1 MNKRER
7 KEPTLLLA
15 LTPVVLTI
23 IILIFS
29 VSVLQVDV
37 QVPLILGTCITAVIA
52 IVCLG
57 YSWQE
62 LEDGAVESL
71 KSIMQAVLLLI
82 IIGATIGTWIV
93 GGIVPA
99 LVYYGLQILTP
110 AFFLVACMILCSIVS
125 LAAGGSWATVGTIGI
140 ALVGI
145 AKGLNIPVGL
155 AGGAILSGAYF
166 GDKMSPL
173 SDTTNLAAAISGA
186 KLTDHIKHM
195 MYTTVAAF
203 GISVAAFG
211 VIGLRFADQQL
222 DQAQI
227 NGILDALAGSYH
239 ISPWLLLVPVIVIVL
254 IAMKVPAIPGLFAG
268 TVLGMICAALFQ
280 HEDLSVIFNAVQNG
294 VVVNTGHA
302 MVDELLTRGGLMSM
316 MWTVS
321 LIICAL
327 SFGGILEC
335 TGMMNVIARKLLEF
349 AKTTGSLI
357 FVTIVSSLFCN
368 VLLGDHCIAIAIPG
382 RMFKDEYR
390 KRGLAPRN
398 LSRVLEDAGT
408 VTSPLIPWNTCGA
421 TMSGFL
427 GVPTLA
433 YLPYCFFNILCPII
447 SAIFGFTGFS
457 IMKLEDDPSAEEYK
471 GKKQKNNK
479 KETTNK

>member
-1 MNKRER
+1 MNAKEKVK

-15 LTPVVLTI
+15 LTPVVLTV

-29 VSVLQVDV
+29 VSVLKVDV
-37 QVPLILGTCITAVIA
+37 QVPLILGTCITAFIA
-52 IVCLG
+52 IVFLG
-57 YSWQE
+57 YTWQD

-93 GGIVPA
+93 GGVVPA

-145 AKGLNIPVGL
+145 AKGLDIPVGL
-155 AGGAILSGAYF
+155 AGGAIISGAYF

-173 SDTTNLAAAISGA
+173 SDTTNLSAAIAGA

-195 MYTTVAAF
+195 MYTTAIAYGISIVGF
-203 GISVAAFG
+203 GI
-211 VIGLRFADQQL
+211 IGFRFAGQEL
-222 DQAQI
+222 DHGQI
-227 NGILDALAGSYH
+227 NGILDALASNYN
-239 ISPWLLLVPVIVIVL
+239 ITPWLLLVPVIVIVL
-254 IAMKVPAIPGLFAG
+254 IALKVPAIPGLFAG
-268 TVLGMICAALFQ
+268 TVLGMLCGVIFQ
-280 HEDLSVIFNAVQNG
+280 HQDLSIVFNAVQNG
-294 VVVNTGHA
+294 VVVETGHA

-335 TGMMNVIARKLLEF
+335 TGMMSVIANKLLEF
-349 AKTTGSLI
+349 AKSTGSLVL
-357 FVTIVSSLFCN
+357 VTIISALFCN

-427 GVPTLA
+427 GVPTLT
-433 YLPYCFFNILCPII
+433 YLPYCFFNILCPVI
-447 SAIFGFTGFS
+447 SAIFGFTGLT
-457 IMKLEDDPSAEEYK
+457 IMKLEDDPSSDQYVEK
-471 GKKQKNNK
+471 NGKHLV
-479 KETTNK
+479 KE

>member
-1 MNKRER
+1 MKEKQRE
-7 KEPTLLLA
+7 KKTPTLMVA
-15 LTPVVLTI
+15 LTPVVLTV

-29 VSVLQVDV
+29 VSVFKVDV
-37 QVPLILGTCITAVIA
+37 QVPLILGTCITAIIA

-57 YSWQE
+57 YTWQE

-82 IIGATIGTWIV
+82 IIGATIGTWII

-99 LVYYGLQILTP
+99 LVYYGLQIITP
-110 AFFLVACMILCSIVS
+110 ALFLVASMILCSVVS

-145 AKGLNIPVGL
+145 AKGLDIPVGL

-173 SDTTNLAAAISGA
+173 SDTTNLSAAIAGA

-195 MYTTVAAF
+195 MYTTCIAY
-203 GISVAAFG
+203 GISIVGFG
-211 VIGLRFADQQL
+211 VIGLRFAGKEL
-222 DQAQI
+222 DHAQI
-227 NGILDALAGSYH
+227 NGILEALSSNYN
-239 ISPWLLLVPVIVIVL
+239 ISPILLLVPVLVIVL

-268 TVLGMICAALFQ
+268 TILGMLSAIIFQ
-280 HEDLSVIFNAVQNG
+280 HAELGDVLNAVQNG
-294 VVVNTGHA
+294 VIVNTGHQ

-335 TGMMNVIARKLLEF
+335 TGMMAVIANKLLDF
-349 AKTTGSLI
+349 AKSTGSLI
-357 FVTIVSSLFCN
+357 LVTIVSCLFCN

-382 RMFKDEYR
+382 RMFKEEYH

-427 GVPTLA
+427 GVPTMA
-433 YLPYCFFNILCPII
+433 YVPYCFFNILCPIV
-447 SAIFGFTGFS
+447 SAIFGFTGFT
-457 IMKLEDDPSAEEYK
+457 IMKLEDDPSSEEYQ
-471 GKKQKNNK
+471 KKNS
-479 KETTNK
+479 

>member
-1 MNKRER
+1 MNKREK
-7 KEPTLLLA
+7 KEPTLMLA
-15 LTPVVLTI
+15 LTPVVLTV

-29 VSVLQVDV
+29 VSVLKVDV
-37 QVPLILGTCITAVIA
+37 QVPLILGTCITAIVA
-52 IVCLG
+52 IGFMG
-57 YSWQE
+57 YSWQD

-93 GGIVPA
+93 GGVVPA

-110 AFFLVACMILCSIVS
+110 GLFLVACMVLCSIVS
-125 LAAGGSWATVGTIGI
+125 LAAGGSWATVGTVGI

-145 AKGLNIPVGL
+145 AQGLNIPVGL
-155 AGGAILSGAYF
+155 AGGAIISGAYF

-195 MYTTVAAF
+195 MYTTVVAY
-203 GISVAAFG
+203 GISLVAFG
-211 VIGLRFADQQL
+211 VIGMRFADQQL
-222 DQAQI
+222 DHGQI
-227 NGILDALAGSYH
+227 DGILQALSGSYNV
-239 ISPWLLLVPVIVIVL
+239 SPLLLMVPVIVIIL

-268 TVLGMICAALFQ
+268 TILGMICAVVFQ
-280 HEDLSVIFNAVQNG
+280 KEELSVVFNSIQNG
-294 VVVNTGHA
+294 VVGNTGHA

-327 SFGGILEC
+327 SFGGMLEC
-335 TGMMNVIARKLLEF
+335 TGMMNVIANKLLEY
-349 AKTTGSLI
+349 AKSTGSLI
-357 FVTIVSSLFCN
+357 LVTIVSSLFCN

-398 LSRVLEDAGT
+398 LSRALEDAGT

-433 YLPYCFFNILCPII
+433 YVPYCFFNILCPII
-447 SAIFGFTGFS
+447 SAIFGFTGYS
-457 IMKLEDDPSAEEYK
+457 IMKLEDDPSSEGYGEVRSENA
-471 GKKQKNNK
+471 
-479 KETTNK
+479 

>member
-1 MNKRER
+1 MNKKPREK
-7 KEPTLLLA
+7 KEPTLALA
-15 LTPVVLTI
+15 LTPVVLTV

-29 VSVLQVDV
+29 VSVLKVDV
-37 QVPLILGTCITAVIA
+37 QVPLILGTCITAIIA
-52 IVCLG
+52 ICCLG
-57 YSWQE
+57 YTWQE

-110 AFFLVACMILCSIVS
+110 ALFLVASMILCSIVS

-173 SDTTNLAAAISGA
+173 SDTTNLAAAIAGA

-195 MYTTVAAF
+195 MYTTVISYGISIVAF
-203 GISVAAFG
+203 GM
-211 VIGLRFADQQL
+211 IGLRFASQEL
-222 DQAQI
+222 DHSQI
-227 NGILDALAGSYH
+227 NGILDALSSNYN
-239 ISPWLLLVPVIVIVL
+239 ITPWLLLVPVIVIVL

-268 TVLGMICAALFQ
+268 TVLGMLCGIVFQ
-280 HEDLSVIFNAVQNG
+280 HADLSVIFNAIQNG
-294 VVVNTGHA
+294 VVAETGHA

-327 SFGGILEC
+327 SFGGILEI
-335 TGMMNVIARKLLEF
+335 TGMMSVIANKLLEF
-349 AKTTGSLI
+349 AKSTGSLI
-357 FVTIVSSLFCN
+357 FVTIISSLFCN

-382 RMFKDEYR
+382 RMFKDEYH

-398 LSRVLEDAGT
+398 LSRALEDAGT

-427 GVPTLA
+427 GVPTMA
-433 YLPYCFFNILCPII
+433 YVPYCFFNILYPVV

-457 IMKLEDDPSAEEYK
+457 IMKLTDDPSAKEYA
-471 GKKQKNNK
+471 GQKKRK
-479 KETTNK
+479 